1 MFFILFF
8 LVAKDSDDKMK
19 ELSTVAEA
27 SGHSWIF
34 YAGLTFGLLT
44 VVGCSGCILALFC
57 VARTS

>member
-19 ELSTVAEA
+19 ELSTVAEG
-27 SGHSWIF
+27 SGHSWIYYF
-34 YAGLTFGLLT
+34 GLTFGLVT
-44 VVGCSGCILALFC
+44 VVGCGGCILALFC

>member
-27 SGHSWIF
+27 SGHSWIYYF
-34 YAGLTFGLLT
+34 GLTFGLLT